1 MKETDRLRTIDLAKA
16 AGLSVQQVRNY
27 EAWGFLPEVPRSAK
41 GYRLYTPLHLRAMR
55 VARTLIAGYGWQKA
69 LSAMRATHRGEEQ
82 AALAVVDSRHAE
94 LDRGRREV
102 EETLR
107 TLQAVSEAMEEGSE
121 TWRRERKGL
130 RVGEAAKRVG
140 VRVSA
145 LRFWEER
152 GLLTPRRDEESGYR
166 VYDEGQMLRL
176 RVVALLR
183 QAGYDFDAIRGVLDE
198 LAAGRPERALRGVE
212 RRREEIAA
220 ASRACAAAT
229 GAFWAYLSETTLPVP
244 DDAESER

>member
-1 MKETDRLRTIDLAKA
+1 MRATGRLRTIDLAKA
-16 AGLSVQQVRNY
+16 AGLSAQQVRNY

-41 GYRLYTPLHLRAMR
+41 GYRLYTSLHLRAMR

-69 LSAMRATHRGEEQ
+69 LSAMRAAHGGEEQ

-107 TLQAVSEAMEEGSE
+107 ALQAVSEALEKRGEA
-121 TWRRERKGL
+121 WRGERKGL
-130 RVGEAAKRVG
+130 RVGEAARKVG

-145 LRFWEER
+145 LRYWEER

-166 VYDEGQMLRL
+166 MYDEGQMLRL

-183 QAGYDFDAIRGVLDE
+183 QAGYDFDAIGGVLDE
-198 LAAGRPERALRGVE
+198 LAAGRLERALRGVE